1 MKIFLLILVLFSSC
15 ASIQT
20 LDGGEKDKTPP
31 TVLSVSPKN
40 RSLFVKNKTIV
51 YEFNEYIKSSKLN
64 DLLIVS
70 PSQKI
75 NPVFVIKNK
84 KLYIKLQDSLLKNST
99 YLIKLNGGIV
109 DNNEG
114 NPLEMFDYVFSTG
127 RYIDSLKY
135 QGYVYSFLKKQ
146 PLENYNVQLYKK
158 LKDSTIFKEKPD
170 YITKSND
177 SGFFVLSNLPNEKL
191 MVAVFED
198 KNKNLLY
205 DKDEDIAMLK
215 NIFTLENSQDTF
227 YTFNNQ
233 NDEKY
238 KLTLLKNDLYGV
250 IKIKSNKTITQRN
263 IVAKINQNETPYFLN
278 KNRDTITLFNNNY
291 KDSTNINISIDTL
304 NFNFNLLE
312 NTNKIIPKISINKA
326 KSNNRRISLKSN
338 CPVIFNIDS
347 INIFNTNYNVNQLS
361 PTELEINFNKLIDS
375 VNIIFKPNA
384 LKTYYNDINSID
396 TFTYTYKEINENN
409 LVIKIEKHDSINYL
423 FELLNNN
430 KIIKYQ
436 TVVNQNKI
444 QFKNLK
450 PGIYSLRVISDIN
463 NNKLWDTG
471 NVFKNKSPEKI
482 DLYNNIEIRNNWD
495 KELIINLL

>member
-1 MKIFLLILVLFSSC
+1 MFSSC

-84 KLYIKLQDSLLKNST
+84 KLYIKLQDSLLNNST

-114 NPLEMFDYVFSTG
+114 NPLETFDYVFSTG
-127 RYIDSLKY
+127 SYIDSLKY

-146 PLENYNVQLYKK
+146 PLENYNIQLYKK

>member
-1 MKIFLLILVLFSSC
+1 MKNFLLILVLFSSC

-40 RSLFVKNKTIV
+40 RSLFVKSKTIV

-99 YLIKLNGGIV
+99 YSIKLNGGIV

-127 RYIDSLKY
+127 SYIDSLKY

-177 SGFFVLSNLPNEKL
+177 SGFFVLPNLPNEKL

-304 NFNFNLLE
+304 NFNFNVLK
-312 NTNKIIPKISINKA
+312 NTISIIPKININKT
-326 KSNNRRISLKSN
+326 KSTNKKVVLNSN
-338 CPVIFNIDS
+338 CPVILNTDSIKILNNNYKINQLNPTEIEIKFNVSIDS
-347 INIFNTNYNVNQLS
+347 I
-361 PTELEINFNKLIDS
+361 K
-375 VNIIFKPNA
+375 IIFKANA
-384 LKTYYNDINSID
+384 LKTNYNEINKID
-396 TFTYTYKEINENN
+396 TLTYIYKEINNN
-409 LVIKIEKHDSINYL
+409 LIIKIIKHDSINYL
-423 FELLNNN
+423 FELLNND
-430 KIIKYQ
+430 KIIQYQ
-436 TVVNQNKI
+436 NGFNQNKI
-444 QFKNLK
+444 HFKSLK
-450 PGIYSLRVISDIN
+450 PGIYSLRVIDDIN
-463 NNKLWDTG
+463 NNEIWDTG
-471 NVFKNKSPEKI
+471 NIFEKIMPEKI
-482 DLYNNIEIRNNWD
+482 KLFNNIEIRNNWD

>member
-1 MKIFLLILVLFSSC
+1 MKNFLLILVLFSSC

-84 KLYIKLQDSLLKNST
+84 KLYIRLQDSLLKNST
-99 YLIKLNGGIV
+99 YSIKLNGGIV

-127 RYIDSLKY
+127 SYIDSLKY

-146 PLENYNVQLYKK
+146 PLENYNIQLYKK

-291 KDSTNINISIDTL
+291 KDSNNINISIDTL
-304 NFNFNLLE
+304 NFNFNVLK
-312 NTNKIIPKISINKA
+312 NTISIIPKININKT
-326 KSNNRRISLKSN
+326 KSTNKKVVLNSN
-338 CPVIFNIDS
+338 CPVILNTDSIKILNNNYKINQLNPTEIEIKFNVSIDS
-347 INIFNTNYNVNQLS
+347 I
-361 PTELEINFNKLIDS
+361 K
-375 VNIIFKPNA
+375 IIFKANA
-384 LKTYYNDINSID
+384 LKTNYNEINKID
-396 TFTYTYKEINENN
+396 TLTYIYKEINNN
-409 LVIKIEKHDSINYL
+409 LIIKIIKHDSINYL
-423 FELLNNN
+423 FELLNND
-430 KIIKYQ
+430 KIIQYKNGF
-436 TVVNQNKI
+436 NQNKI
-444 QFKNLK
+444 HFKNLK
-450 PGIYSLRVISDIN
+450 PGNYSLRVIDDIN
-463 NNKLWDTG
+463 NNEIWDTG
-471 NVFKNKSPEKI
+471 NIFKKIMPEKI
-482 DLYNNIEIRNNWD
+482 KLFNNIEIRNNWD

>member
-1 MKIFLLILVLFSSC
+1 MKFFLLLLFLFSSC

-20 LDGGEKDKTPP
+20 LEGGEKDKTPP
-31 TVLSVSPKN
+31 TVLSVSPEN

-51 YEFNEYIKSSKLN
+51 YEFNEYIKASKLN

-75 NPVFVIKNK
+75 KPVFVVKNK
-84 KLYIKLQDSLLKNST
+84 KLSVKLQDSLLENTT
-99 YLIKLNGGIV
+99 YSIQLNGGVV

-114 NPLEMFDYVFSTG
+114 NPLGLFNYVFSTG
-127 RYIDSLKY
+127 NYIDSLKY

-146 PLENYNVQLYKK
+146 PLENYSIQLYKT
-158 LKDSTIFKEKPD
+158 LKDSIIFKEKPD

-177 SGFFVLSNLPNEKL
+177 KGFFNLSNLPNENL

-205 DKDEDIAMLK
+205 DKDEDIAL
-215 NIFTLENSQDTF
+215 LENILTQKNTQDTF

-238 KLTLLKNDLYGV
+238 KFTLLKNDIPGV
-250 IKIKSNKTITQRN
+250 IKIKSNKAITQQN
-263 IVAKINQNETPYFLN
+263 IIAKINKNNTAYFIN
-278 KNRDTITLFNNNY
+278 RNRDTITLFNNNY
-291 KDSTNINISIDTL
+291 KDSVDIDISIDTL

-384 LKTYYNDINSID
+384 LKTYYNDINKID
-396 TFTYTYKEINENN
+396 TFIYTYKEINENN

>member
-1 MKIFLLILVLFSSC
+1 MFSSC

-114 NPLEMFDYVFSTG
+114 NPLETFDYVFSTG

-146 PLENYNVQLYKK
+146 PLENYNIQLYKK

>member
-1 MKIFLLILVLFSSC
+1 MKNFLLILVLFSSC

-84 KLYIKLQDSLLKNST
+84 KLYIRLQDSLLKNST
-99 YLIKLNGGIV
+99 YSIKLNGGIV

-127 RYIDSLKY
+127 SYIDSLKY

-146 PLENYNVQLYKK
+146 PLENYNIQLYKK

-177 SGFFVLSNLPNEKL
+177 SGFFVLTNLPNEKL

-250 IKIKSNKTITQRN
+250 IKIKSNKTITQQN

-304 NFNFNLLE
+304 NFNFNVLK
-312 NTNKIIPKISINKA
+312 NTISIIPKININKT
-326 KSNNRRISLKSN
+326 KSTNKKVVLNSN
-338 CPVIFNIDS
+338 CPVILNTDSIKILNNNYKINQLNPTEIEIKFNVSIDS
-347 INIFNTNYNVNQLS
+347 I
-361 PTELEINFNKLIDS
+361 K
-375 VNIIFKPNA
+375 IIFKANA
-384 LKTYYNDINSID
+384 LKTNYN
-396 TFTYTYKEINENN
+396 EIN
-409 LVIKIEKHDSINYL
+409 
-423 FELLNNN
+423 
-430 KIIKYQ
+430 
-436 TVVNQNKI
+436 
-444 QFKNLK
+444 
-450 PGIYSLRVISDIN
+450 
-463 NNKLWDTG
+463 
-471 NVFKNKSPEKI
+471 KI
-482 DLYNNIEIRNNWD
+482 D
-495 KELIINLL
+495 

>member
-127 RYIDSLKY
+127 SYIDSLKY

-146 PLENYNVQLYKK
+146 PLENYNIQLYKK

-361 PTELEINFNKLIDS
+361 PTELETNFNKL
-375 VNIIFKPNA
+375 
-384 LKTYYNDINSID
+384 
-396 TFTYTYKEINENN
+396 NN
-409 LVIKIEKHDSINYL
+409 
-423 FELLNNN
+423 F
-430 KIIKYQ
+430 
-436 TVVNQNKI
+436 
-444 QFKNLK
+444 
-450 PGIYSLRVISDIN
+450 
-463 NNKLWDTG
+463 
-471 NVFKNKSPEKI
+471 
-482 DLYNNIEIRNNWD
+482 
-495 KELIINLL
+495 